1 MILLTFMSCYLQIL
15 RLYLRRN
22 ISDIARITLVIN
34 ATVYIYVIECNTVRY
49 EIHDNISLLFLLI
62 LLFFISFFFLSLN
75 IACYLRTN
83 LVYHAK
89 CSILF
94 WNGCAHFG
102 GDSYWSLFFDRLRF
116 WFIFQPS
123 GNSIVT

>member
-62 LLFFISFFFLSLN
+62 LLFFISFFFFVIEYCLLSSYKSCLPCKMFN
-75 IACYLRTN
+75 IILEWLCTFWGRQLLVIIFRPSPF
-83 LVYHAK
+83 LVYFSAK
-89 CSILF
+89 
-94 WNGCAHFG
+94 
-102 GDSYWSLFFDRLRF
+102 R
-116 WFIFQPS
+116 
-123 GNSIVT
+123 